1 MGVVRKPRGSKPAK
15 KQKLADAHGNVWDKD
30 DEFEDFVI
38 LRTRVSKGAKA
49 GDKGRKGSLLY
60 FIAWEG
66 FSAELSTWEPASNV
80 GAGAIQEY
88 HDSLREEAE
97 ADGAAEAELESSD
110 DDDDD
115 DDAAE

>member
-1 MGVVRKPRGSKPAK
+1 MRS
-15 KQKLADAHGNVWDKD
+15 
-30 DEFEDFVI
+30 
-38 LRTRVSKGAKA
+38 RVSRGAKA

-66 FSAELSTWEPASNV
+66 FPADCSTWEPASNI
-80 GAGAIQEY
+80 GAEAIQEY

-110 DDDDD
+110 DESDNDD
-115 DDAAE
+115 E